1 MNYETITFQMG
12 GHTAMIAIFSKI
24 KMNAKQVWGAVIF
37 VILSSVAQM
46 LAPALVSTML
56 NDGVNNSDYTFLI
69 GLTAAIVA
77 LCVFAFFA
85 SLISTKLSGKLTTKF
100 CADLRKTFFHK
111 VKSFSSAEIDK
122 FGTASLITRNTTDIT
137 TIQNFLSMLFKLG
150 MMGPLMAI
158 AGVVM
163 CVAYSGRV
171 AVVLAIAVPVMLI
184 ILVALL
190 IAASRY
196 STKLREIIDRINRL
210 FLEAIEGV
218 RVIRAFNKQQHE
230 IGRFKAINEESS
242 QVSGKSIALSV
253 AMYPVVTAIA
263 GIASVAAA
271 SVGTPLIRYGVMDVS
286 ALIAVI
292 QYINIVLIAIILT
305 LNVAALFPDASA
317 CFKRVNEVLDTA
329 VTIADAESETPA
341 KTCKGTV
348 EFRNVTFAYPNADEP
363 VIKGISFVSKPGET
377 TAIIG
382 RTGCG
387 KSSIVKLIPRLYD
400 ALFGEV
406 LIDGVNVKD
415 YKLDELRDLIGYVP
429 QKNVLFSGDI
439 AGNLNW
445 GNKNGTEADWK
456 EACRIACADEFVE
469 KKPEGYH
476 APVAQ
481 GGTNFSG
488 GQRQRLAIA
497 RAVMKKPEVYVFD
510 DSFSALDM
518 KTDKQLRQNLKGS
531 MGEATMIV
539 VAQRV
544 NTIMDATRILV
555 LENGE
560 VAGMGTHRELLRSC
574 TLYREI
580 AEIQLGEEE
589 VKRELQS
596 V

>member
-1 MNYETITFQMG
+1 MRGQAG
-12 GHTAMIAIFSKI
+12 QRS
-24 KMNAKQVWGAVIF
+24 VIF
-37 VILSSVAQM
+37 RI
-46 LAPALVSTML
+46 
-56 NDGVNNSDYTFLI
+56 F
-69 GLTAAIVA
+69 
-77 LCVFAFFA
+77 
-85 SLISTKLSGKLTTKF
+85 
-100 CADLRKTFFHK
+100 R
-111 VKSFSSAEIDK
+111 
-122 FGTASLITRNTTDIT
+122 
-137 TIQNFLSMLFKLG
+137 TI
-150 MMGPLMAI
+150 
-158 AGVVM
+158 
-163 CVAYSGRV
+163 
-171 AVVLAIAVPVMLI
+171 MLI

-196 STKLREIIDRINRL
+196 STKLREVIDKINQL

-230 IGRFKAINEESS
+230 IGRFKAINEESA
-242 QVSGKSIALSV
+242 QISGKSIALSV

-305 LNVAALFPDASA
+305 LNVAALFPDANA
-317 CFKRVNEVLDTA
+317 CFKRVNEVLETEVA
-329 VTIADAESETPA
+329 ITDAEAETPA

-363 VIKGISFVSKPGET
+363 VIKGISFVSKPGEI

-387 KSSIVKLIPRLYD
+387 KSSIVRLIPRLYD
-400 ALFGEV
+400 TLFGDV
-406 LIDGVNVKD
+406 LVDGVNVKD
-415 YKLDELRDLIGYVP
+415 YPLRELRDLIGYVP

-439 AGNLNW
+439 AGNLNF
-445 GNKNGTEADWK
+445 GNENGSEAEWK
-456 EACRIACADEFVE
+456 EAAHIACADEFVE
-469 KKPEGYH
+469 KKKDAYRS
-476 APVAQ
+476 AVAQ

-497 RAVMKKPEVYVFD
+497 RAVMKKPEIYVFD

-518 KTDKQLRQNLKGS
+518 KTDKTLRQNLKDH
-531 MGEATMIV
+531 MGDATMIV

-560 VAGMGTHRELLRSC
+560 VVGTGTHRELLSSC
-574 TLYREI
+574 GLYREI
-580 AEIQLGEEE
+580 AEIQLGKEE
-589 VKRELQS
+589 VKRELES
-596 V
+596 A